1 METTKSTN
9 DMLVFYES
17 IANLKKLGFEF
28 DDDALKELADIENDL
43 IHTQLLDCVKDNL
56 SSMLDP
62 IQRKVSVLVEHEPG
76 EELKVS
82 FYTPK
87 VKTTPL
93 PPAPVPT
100 PALAKFKGGYTKD
113 PSIPFAV
120 EFPDGVKIAEKNA
133 VETFIKSLQKI
144 GLSKVQQHA
153 GIIIQ
158 GYNLVS
164 DVKRPPE
171 GKTKTWQHYV
181 DTKYI
186 YTKLSNPKKQK
197 HLYTIAEKFK
207 INIKI
212 YDI

>member
-87 VKTTPL
+87 VKAKPL

-100 PALAKFKGGYTKD
+100 PVLAKFKGGYTKD

-120 EFPDGVKIAEKNA
+120 EFPDGDIIAEKKA
-133 VETFIKSLQKI
+133 VKTFIKSLQK
-144 GLSKVQQHA
+144 LDLVKVQHV
-153 GIIIQ
+153 GIEIK

-164 DVKRPPE
+164 NIERPRV
-171 GKTKTWQHYV
+171 GKNKWQDYV
-181 DTKYI
+181 DRKYI
-186 YTKLSNPKKQK
+186 YTKLSNPQK
-197 HLYTIAEKFK
+197 INYLYRIAKALGIK
-207 INIKI
+207 INI

>member
-43 IHTQLLDCVKDNL
+43 IHAQLLDCVKDNL

-87 VKTTPL
+87 VKTKPL
-93 PPAPVPT
+93 PPVPVPT

-120 EFPDGVKIAEKNA
+120 EFPDGDIIAEKKA
-133 VETFIKSLQKI
+133 VKTFIKSLQK
-144 GLSKVQQHA
+144 LDLVKVQHV
-153 GIIIQ
+153 GTEIK

-164 DVKRPPE
+164 NIERPRV
-171 GKTKTWQHYV
+171 GKNKWQDYV
-181 DTKYI
+181 DRKYI
-186 YTKLSNPKKQK
+186 YTKLSNPQK
-197 HLYTIAEKFK
+197 INYLYRIAKALGIK
-207 INIKI
+207 INI